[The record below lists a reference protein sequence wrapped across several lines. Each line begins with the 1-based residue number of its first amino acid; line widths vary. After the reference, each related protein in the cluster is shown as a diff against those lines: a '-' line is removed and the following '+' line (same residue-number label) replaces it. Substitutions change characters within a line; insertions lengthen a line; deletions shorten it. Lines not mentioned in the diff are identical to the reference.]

1 MSELNNTPHT
11 QSDATSPEQP
21 GDTPPVQA
29 AIQTEMLSQQ
39 AEAASVRD
47 VSTRRQTI
55 LSVVIV
61 LLLTPLTLIINE
73 QIGPGSFYLPSMLM
87 VIYAMVPFFVSFE
100 SSRPTAREITLLAVM
115 CALAAVSRIAFYW
128 LPGFKPMAGIIAIA
142 GIALGAREGF
152 LVGSLSMFASN
163 FFFTQGSWTPWQM
176 LAYGLIG
183 FAAGLLADRGVIPR
197 ENLSRKQLLAL
208 CCGAFVFMMVVVGP
222 VLDTSTLFFMISRIT
237 PESLIAIYTASIPA
251 NAMQGAATFLTLLL
265 VCNPLLAMI
274 ARVKLKYGIT

>member
-1 MSELNNTPHT
+1 MK
-11 QSDATSPEQP
+11 
-21 GDTPPVQA
+21 
-29 AIQTEMLSQQ
+29 
-39 AEAASVRD
+39 
-47 VSTRRQTI
+47 QTI
-55 LSVVIV
+55 LSVIVV

-100 SSRPTAREITLLAVM
+100 SKRPTAREITLIAVM

-163 FFFTQGSWTPWQM
+163 FFFSQGSWTPWQM

-208 CCGAFVFMMVVVGP
+208 CAGAFVFMVVVVGP

-237 PESLIAIYTASIPA
+237 LESIIVIYTASIPV
-251 NAMQGAATFLTLLL
+251 NALQGVATVLTLLL

-274 ARVKLKYGIT
+274 ARVKRKYGMN